1 MIHTILVFLVVL
13 GFLIFV
19 HELGHFLVARWT
31 GVRVIR
37 FSLGFGPKIYGKT
50 VGDTE
55 YMVSAIPLGGYV
67 KMAGDDPSQELTKS
81 PEEFSSRTLG
91 ERTRIVLAGPLM
103 NIIIAFG
110 LMPVVFLLGTHT
122 PAFLEQPPVVG
133 WIQDES
139 PARAA
144 GFLVGDRL
152 ESVAGRAVA
161 TWEQAVTQFAT
172 RPDTTVEVVVDRAG
186 DRRTLTFTVPGQSDK
201 KGTGSLGILPEKP
214 AIVGAVSPGKPAAV
228 AGLKAGDEIVALN
241 GQPIHNWYQMSDA
254 IQKNQGAPL
263 TLTYRRDGVDAVVE
277 FTPVMDEVSKRWMIG
292 VGGQESM
299 IFRQYGVVESI
310 VLGTERMW
318 DLTRLTFEVLGQLFT
333 GNLSIKALGGPIMI
347 AQVTGE
353 AADSGFSDV
362 VRLVAFISLQ
372 LGIMNLL
379 PIPVLDGG
387 WLLFFLIEAIIGHPL
402 NRRGQEIAQTVGF
415 VLLIT
420 LALVVSYNDI
430 MRIIG

>member
-1 MIHTILVFLVVL
+1 AMIHTILVFLVVL

-91 ERTRIVLAGPLM
+91 ERTRIVLAGPMM
-103 NIIIAFG
+103 NIIIAFA
-110 LMPVVFLLGTHT
+110 LMPLVFLLGTEM
-122 PAFLEQPPVVG
+122 PAFLDEPPVVG
-133 WIQDES
+133 WVQDDS

-144 GFLVGDRL
+144 GFAIGDRL
-152 ESVAGRAVA
+152 ESVAGNAVA
-161 TWEQAVTQFAT
+161 TWEQTVTQFAT
-172 RPDTTVEVVVDRAG
+172 RPETTVEVVVDRAG
-186 DRRTLTFTVPGQSDK
+186 ERRSLTLAVPAQFD
-201 KGTGSLGILPEKP
+201 KGTGSLGILPDKP

-228 AGLKAGDEIVALN
+228 AGLKLGDEIVSLN
-241 GQPIHNWYQMSDA
+241 GQPITNWYQMSDA
-254 IQKNQGAPL
+254 IQKNQGASL
-263 TLTYRRDGVDAVVE
+263 TITYRRDGSEAVVE
-277 FTPVMDEVSKRWMIG
+277 LTPAMDEVSKRWMIG
-292 VGGQESM
+292 VGGKESM
-299 IFRQYGVVESI
+299 VFRRYGVGESI
-310 VLGTERMW
+310 VLGVAKMW
-318 DLTRLTFEVLGQLFT
+318 DLTRLTFGVLGQLFT
-333 GNLSIKALGGPIMI
+333 GHLSIKALGGPIMI

-387 WLLFFLIEAIIGHPL
+387 WLLFFLIEAVIGHPL

-420 LALVVSYNDI
+420 LAIVVSYNDI

>member
-1 MIHTILVFLVVL
+1 MISTVLVFLVVL

-31 GVRVIR
+31 GVRVLR
-37 FSLGFGPKIYGKT
+37 FSLGFGPKIYSKQ
-50 VGDTE
+50 VGETE

-67 KMAGDDPSQELTKS
+67 KMAGDDPAQETAKQ
-81 PEEFSSRTLG
+81 PDEFSARTLW
-91 ERTRIVLAGPLM
+91 ERTRIVLAGPAM
-103 NIIIAFG
+103 NIVVAFL
-110 LMPVVFLLGTHT
+110 LMPLVYLIGTQV

-133 WIQDES
+133 WIEENS
-139 PARAA
+139 PAEAA
-144 GFLVGDRL
+144 GFQSGDRIV
-152 ESVAGRAVA
+152 SIGGTDVA
-161 TWEQAVTQFAT
+161 TWEAAVSQLVRNPEQA
-172 RPDTTVEVVVDRAG
+172 VEVVVERG
-186 DRRTLTFTVPGQSDK
+186 DRRVTLPISVPAQFE
-201 KGTGSLGILPEKP
+201 KGAGTLGFLPEKP
-214 AIVGAVSPGKPAAV
+214 PVVGLVNPGMPAAV
-228 AGLKAGDEIVALN
+228 AGLKPGDEIVSLN
-241 GQPIHNWYQMSDA
+241 GEPIHNWYQMSAA
-254 IQKNQGAPL
+254 IQKNQGTQM
-263 TLTYRRDGVDAVVE
+263 TLGYRRDGAESTVDL
-277 FTPVMDEVSKRWMIG
+277 TPAMDDVSERWVIG
-292 VGGQESM
+292 IGGKDATLV
-299 IFRQYGVVESI
+299 RQYGFTQAVVK
-310 VLGTERMW
+310 GTEKMW
-318 DLTRLTFEVLGQLFT
+318 ELTGVTFRVLGQLFT

-387 WLLFFLIEAIIGHPL
+387 WLVFFLIEAVLGHPL
-402 NRRGQEIAQTVGF
+402 NRRGLEIAQTVGM

>member
-1 MIHTILVFLVVL
+1 MIQTIVVFIAVL

-19 HELGHFLVARWT
+19 HELGHFLVARWV
-31 GVRVIR
+31 GVRVLR
-37 FSLGFGPKIYGKT
+37 FSLGFGPKIYSKT
-50 VGDTE
+50 VGHTE

-67 KMAGDDPSQELTKS
+67 KMAGDDPSQESTKG

-103 NIIIAFG
+103 NILIAFL
-110 LMPVVFLLGTHT
+110 LMPLVFMLGTHA

-133 WIQDES
+133 WVQDDS
-139 PARAA
+139 PARTA
-144 GFLVGDRL
+144 GFAIGDRI
-152 ESVAGRAVA
+152 EAIDDRAVA
-161 TWEQAVTQFAT
+161 TWEEAVTRLAS
-172 RPDTTVEVVVDRAG
+172 RPEATVEIAVDRAG
-186 DRRTLTFTVPGQSDK
+186 ERKILSLVVPAQFDDGA
-201 KGTGSLGILPEKP
+201 GSLGFLPDKP
-214 AIVGAVSPGKPAAV
+214 AIIGVVSPGKPAAV
-228 AGLKAGDEIVALN
+228 AGLKPGDEIVSLN
-241 GQPIHNWYQMSDA
+241 GESILNWYQMSDA
-254 IQKNQGAPL
+254 IQRAGANPL
-263 TLTYRRDGVDAVVE
+263 TVTYRRDGAEASVAI
-277 FTPVMDEVSKRWMIG
+277 TPVRDEAAKRWMIG
-292 VGGQESM
+292 IGGKESM
-299 IFRQYGVVESI
+299 VFRQYGAVES
-310 VLGTERMW
+310 VGLGVKKMW
-318 DLTRLTFEVLGQLFT
+318 ELTRLTFDVLGQLFT

-353 AADSGFSDV
+353 AADSGFSDL

-387 WLLFFLIEAIIGHPL
+387 WLLFFLIEAVIGHPL

>member
-1 MIHTILVFLVVL
+1 MIDTVLVFLVVL

-31 GVRVIR
+31 GVRVLR
-37 FSLGFGPKIYGKT
+37 FSLGFGPKIYSKQ

-67 KMAGDDPSQELTKS
+67 KMAGDDPTEETPKQ
-81 PEEFSSRTLG
+81 PDEFSARTLG
-91 ERTRIVLAGPLM
+91 ERTRIVLAGPAM
-103 NIIIAFG
+103 NIVVAFL
-110 LMPVVFLLGTHT
+110 LMPVVYLIGTQV

-133 WIQDES
+133 WVEEAS
-139 PARAA
+139 PAQTA
-144 GFLVGDRL
+144 GFEAGDRL
-152 ESVAGRAVA
+152 VSIGGTDVP
-161 TWEQAVTQFAT
+161 TWEAAVSQLVRNPENA
-172 RPDTTVEVVVDRAG
+172 VEVVVERG
-186 DRRTLTFTVPGQSDK
+186 DQRLTLPITVPAQFE
-201 KGTGSLGILPEKP
+201 KGAGTLGFLPEKP
-214 AIVGAVSPGKPAAV
+214 PVVGMVSPGMPAAV
-228 AGLKAGDEIVALN
+228 AGLKPGDEIVSLN
-241 GQPIHNWYQMSDA
+241 GEPIHNWYQMSAA
-254 IQKNQGAPL
+254 IQKNQGTQM
-263 TLTYRRDGVDAVVE
+263 TLGYRRDGAESTVELTPAMDDVAERWVIGIGGKDATLV
-277 FTPVMDEVSKRWMIG
+277 
-292 VGGQESM
+292 
-299 IFRQYGVVESI
+299 RQYGLAEAVVK
-310 VLGTERMW
+310 GTEKMW
-318 DLTRLTFEVLGQLFT
+318 ELTGLTFQVLGQLFT

-353 AADSGFSDV
+353 AADSGFADV

-387 WLLFFLIEAIIGHPL
+387 WLVFFLIEAVLGHPL
-402 NRRGQEIAQTVGF
+402 NRRGLEIAQTVGM

>member
-1 MIHTILVFLVVL
+1 
-13 GFLIFV
+13 
-19 HELGHFLVARWT
+19 
-31 GVRVIR
+31 
-37 FSLGFGPKIYGKT
+37 
-50 VGDTE
+50 
-55 YMVSAIPLGGYV
+55 
-67 KMAGDDPSQELTKS
+67 
-81 PEEFSSRTLG
+81 
-91 ERTRIVLAGPLM
+91 
-103 NIIIAFG
+103 
-110 LMPVVFLLGTHT
+110 
-122 PAFLEQPPVVG
+122 
-133 WIQDES
+133 
-139 PARAA
+139 
-144 GFLVGDRL
+144 
-152 ESVAGRAVA
+152 
-161 TWEQAVTQFAT
+161 
-172 RPDTTVEVVVDRAG
+172 
-186 DRRTLTFTVPGQSDK
+186 
-201 KGTGSLGILPEKP
+201 
-214 AIVGAVSPGKPAAV
+214 
-228 AGLKAGDEIVALN
+228 
-241 GQPIHNWYQMSDA
+241 
-254 IQKNQGAPL
+254 
-263 TLTYRRDGVDAVVE
+263 
-277 FTPVMDEVSKRWMIG
+277 
-292 VGGQESM
+292 M

-318 DLTRLTFEVLGQLFT
+318 ELTRLTFEVLGQLFT

>member
-1 MIHTILVFLVVL
+1 MIDTVLVFLVVL

-31 GVRVIR
+31 GVRVLR
-37 FSLGFGPKIYGKT
+37 FSLGFGPRIFSKQ

-67 KMAGDDPSQELTKS
+67 KMAGDDPTQETAKQPDEVS
-81 PEEFSSRTLG
+81 ARTLG
-91 ERTRIVLAGPLM
+91 ERTRIVLAGPAM
-103 NIIIAFG
+103 NILVAFV
-110 LMPVVFLLGTHT
+110 LMPVVYLIGTQV

-133 WIQDES
+133 WVEENS
-139 PARAA
+139 PAQTA
-144 GFLVGDRL
+144 GVEAGDRL
-152 ESVAGRAVA
+152 GSIGGTEVA
-161 TWEQAVTQFAT
+161 TWEAAVSQLVRNPENA
-172 RPDTTVEVVVDRAG
+172 VEVVIQRG
-186 DRRTLTFTVPGQSDK
+186 DRRLTLPITVPAQLDK
-201 KGTGSLGILPEKP
+201 GSGTLGFLPEKP
-214 AIVGAVSPGKPAAV
+214 SIVGMVSPGMPAAV
-228 AGLKAGDEIVALN
+228 AGLQPNDEIVSLN
-241 GQPIHNWYQMSDA
+241 GEPIHNWFQMSAA
-254 IQKNQGAPL
+254 IQKNQGEPL
-263 TLTYRRDGVDAVVE
+263 IIGYRRDGVESAVTI
-277 FTPVMDEVSKRWMIG
+277 TPAMDDVSKRWVLG
-292 VGGQESM
+292 EGRKDATLT
-299 IFRQYGVVESI
+299 RQYGFGEAI
-310 VLGTERMW
+310 LKGTQKTWE
-318 DLTRLTFEVLGQLFT
+318 LTGLTFQVLGQLFT

-353 AADSGFSDV
+353 AADSGFADV

-387 WLLFFLIEAIIGHPL
+387 WLVFFLIEAVLGHPL
-402 NRRGQEIAQTVGF
+402 NRRGLEIAQTVGM

>member
-1 MIHTILVFLVVL
+1 MIYTILVFLVVL

-19 HELGHFLVARWT
+19 HELGHFMVARWT

-37 FSLGFGPKIYGKT
+37 FSLGFGPKIYSKT

-55 YMVSAIPLGGYV
+55 YVVAAIPLGGYV
-67 KMAGDDPSQELTKS
+67 KMAGDDPSQEVTKS
-81 PEEFSSRTLG
+81 PEDFSSRTLG

-103 NIIIAFG
+103 NIIVAFV
-110 LMPVVFLLGTHT
+110 LMPIVFLLGTQT
-122 PAFLEQPPVVG
+122 PAFLDQPPVVG
-133 WIQDES
+133 WVQDES
-139 PARAA
+139 PARAV

-161 TWEQAVTQFAT
+161 TWEQAITQFAT

-186 DRRTLTFTVPGQSDK
+186 GRRTLMFTVPEQST
-201 KGTGSLGILPEKP
+201 KGSGSLGILPEKP

-228 AGLKAGDEIVALN
+228 AGLKADDEIVNLN
-241 GQPIHNWYQMSDA
+241 GQPIFNWYQMSDA

-263 TLTYRRDGVDAVVE
+263 TLTYRRDGVEAVVE
-277 FTPVMDEVSKRWMIG
+277 LTPAMDEVSKRWVIG

-310 VLGTERMW
+310 VLGTQKMW
-318 DLTRLTFEVLGQLFT
+318 ELTRLTFEVLGQLFT

-387 WLLFFLIEAIIGHPL
+387 WLVFFLIEAIIGRPL

>member
-103 NIIIAFG
+103 NIIIAFA
-110 LMPVVFLLGTHT
+110 LMPLVFLLGTQT
-122 PAFLEQPPVVG
+122 PAFLEETPIVG
-133 WIQDES
+133 WIQDDS
-139 PARAA
+139 PARTA
-144 GFLVGDRL
+144 GFAVGDRL

-172 RPDTTVEVVVDRAG
+172 RPETTVEVVVDRAG
-186 DRRTLTFTVPGQSDK
+186 ERRTLTLAVPAQFD
-201 KGTGSLGILPEKP
+201 KGTGSLGILPDKP

-228 AGLKAGDEIVALN
+228 AGLKPGDQIVALN
-241 GQPIHNWYQMSDA
+241 GRPITNWYQMSDA
-254 IQKNQGAPL
+254 IQNNRGASL
-263 TLTYRRDGVDAVVE
+263 TITYRRAGAEAVVE
-277 FTPVMDEVSKRWMIG
+277 LTPAMDEVSKRWMIG
-292 VGGQESM
+292 VGGKESM
-299 IFRQYGVVESI
+299 VFRRYGLGESI
-310 VLGTERMW
+310 VLGVEKMW
-318 DLTRLTFEVLGQLFT
+318 DLTRLTFGVLGQLFT
-333 GNLSIKALGGPIMI
+333 GHLSIKALGGPIMI

-387 WLLFFLIEAIIGHPL
+387 WLLFFLIEAVIGHPL

>member
-1 MIHTILVFLVVL
+1 MIHTVLVFLVVL

-31 GVRVIR
+31 GVRVLR
-37 FSLGFGPKIYGKT
+37 FSLGFGPRIFSKQ

-55 YMVSAIPLGGYV
+55 YMISAIPLGGYV
-67 KMAGDDPSQELTKS
+67 KMAGDDPTQETAKQ
-81 PEEFSSRTLG
+81 PDEFSARTLG

-103 NIIIAFG
+103 NILVAFV
-110 LMPVVFLLGTHT
+110 LMPVVYLIGTQV

-133 WIQDES
+133 WIEENS
-139 PARAA
+139 PAQAA
-144 GFLVGDRL
+144 GFEAGDRL
-152 ESVAGRAVA
+152 VSIGGTGVA
-161 TWEQAVTQFAT
+161 TWEAAVSQLVRKPESA
-172 RPDTTVEVVVDRAG
+172 VEVVVQRG
-186 DRRTLTFTVPGQSDK
+186 DRRLTFPITVPAQLE
-201 KGTGSLGILPEKP
+201 KGSGTLGFLPEKP
-214 AIVGAVSPGKPAAV
+214 SIVGKVSSGMPAAV
-228 AGLKAGDEIVALN
+228 AGLRPNDEIVSLN
-241 GQPIHNWYQMSDA
+241 GEPIHNWFQMSAA
-254 IQKNQGAPL
+254 IQKNQGEPL
-263 TLTYRRDGVDAVVE
+263 TVGYRREGVEATVTL
-277 FTPVMDEVSKRWMIG
+277 TPAMDDVSKRWVIG
-292 VGGQESM
+292 VGGKDATLT
-299 IFRQYGVVESI
+299 RQYGIGEAVVK
-310 VLGTERMW
+310 GTQKMW
-318 DLTRLTFEVLGQLFT
+318 ELTEVTFQVLGQLFT

-353 AADSGFSDV
+353 AADSGFADV

-387 WLLFFLIEAIIGHPL
+387 WLVFFLIEAVLGHPL
-402 NRRGQEIAQTVGF
+402 SRRGLEIAQTVGM